1 MQNIEKHVTNVSEN
15 YKDDRCKYCRK
26 VKIPK
31 SYVET
36 ECTTSNSLD
45 KERGGY
51 DVDNRI
57 VLFGWR
63 LRLASGKMNNQ
74 SVVT

>member
-1 MQNIEKHVTNVSEN
+1 MHNIEKHVTNLSEN
-15 YKDDRCKYCRK
+15 YKYYSCKYCRK

-36 ECTTSNSLD
+36 ECTTSNYLD